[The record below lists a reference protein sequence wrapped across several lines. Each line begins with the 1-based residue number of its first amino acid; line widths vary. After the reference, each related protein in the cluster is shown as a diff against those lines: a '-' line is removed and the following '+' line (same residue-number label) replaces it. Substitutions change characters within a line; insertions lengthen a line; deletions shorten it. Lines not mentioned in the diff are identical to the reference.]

1 LGSGRSKEAEGSPSL
16 CCDYHPTQIAKE
28 GKTMSEP
35 DITLEGFTAVLK
47 DAVRIYRE
55 EVAKL
60 GEKKSRNDL
69 LRCAENA
76 ADGWHLRS
84 ILQLGLARASRDEFV
99 ARHLQLSNE
108 FMTDAIMAIARIE
121 DEEKPEDAKQMIAG
135 LIYCTLLD
143 FRMRSSLGMFA
154 R

>member
-1 LGSGRSKEAEGSPSL
+1 
-16 CCDYHPTQIAKE
+16 
-28 GKTMSEP
+28 MSEP

-69 LRCAENA
+69 VRCAEDA

-84 ILQLGLARASRDEFV
+84 ILQLGLARVSRDEFV